1 MADTGAEDVEKGA
14 LLAFLDA
21 QRAIVL
27 AIVAGLAEDALR
39 APVLASGWTPLG
51 MVKHLGFAE
60 RHWFQRV
67 AAGSAGELPWTG
79 MPGEEEGREPFTT
92 GLPADVVS
100 GFYRDQCERAN
111 AIVAMTPLSA
121 PPQGRHPGDPAGEIC
136 DLRRIILHMIE
147 ETARHAGHSTSHER
161 PAPPGW
167 HGRPSPAWAG
177 SPDGGAP

>member
-1 MADTGAEDVEKGA
+1 MAGSMAGTGPEDVEKQA

-27 AIVAGLAEDALR
+27 AIVAGWADDTLR
-39 APVLASGWTPLG
+39 APVLPSGWTPLWL
-51 MVKHLGFAE
+51 VKHLGFAE

-67 AAGSAGELPWTG
+67 AMGAASGELPWPE

-92 GLPADVVS
+92 GLPAEVVL

-111 AIVAMTPLSA
+111 AIVAATPLSA
-121 PPQGRHPGDPAGEIC
+121 APRGRHPGDPAGEVC

-147 ETARHAGHSTSHER
+147 ETARHAGHLDIARELADNRTGLGQR
-161 PAPPGW
+161 Y
-167 HGRPSPAWAG
+167 
-177 SPDGGAP
+177 